1 MAKRLGIQVGFGA
14 AGKER
19 EDLIE
24 RIQIAEDAGVE
35 AAFVAEAWGR
45 DAFTF
50 LTELALKTKKIKLG
64 TAIVNVFSRTPAV
77 LAMTFASLDELSGN
91 RMIIGLGSSGA
102 NVIEHWHGV
111 PFQKPLTRIREY
123 VNVIN
128 MIMRGERLVYHGELF
143 NLERGFRL
151 GSGGPESFGPQ
162 REHVPIYIAA
172 ITPKSIVQTG
182 EIADGWIPIYWPVGR
197 FAEGIAQ
204 LDEGAKKAGRSVED
218 IDVSPSVT
226 VSIARSADEV
236 EKARMGAR
244 APVAFYIGRMGT
256 FYYEM
261 LIRNGF
267 EAEVAA
273 CRAAWAERDQGKAIA
288 AISDRMLDETA
299 VVGSLDEC
307 AEQLQRRYDAGV
319 TMPIIN
325 MPVGAT
331 PEDTGRMLER
341 LMR

>member
-1 MAKRLGIQVGFGA
+1 MTKRLGVQVGFGA

-19 EDLIE
+19 EDLI
-24 RIQIAEDAGVE
+24 RRVQIAEDVGVE

-50 LTELALKTKKIKLG
+50 LTELALKTKRIKLG

-111 PFQKPLTRIREY
+111 PFEKPLRRIREY
-123 VNVIN
+123 VDIIN
-128 MIMRGERLVYHGELF
+128 MIMRGERLVYHGQIF

-151 GSGGPESFGPQ
+151 GAGGPENFGPQ
-162 REHVPIYIAA
+162 REHIPIYIAA

-182 EIADGWIPIYWPVGR
+182 EIADGWIPIYWPLGR

-204 LDEGAKKAGRSVED
+204 LEEGAKKAGRSVKD
-218 IDVSPSVT
+218 IDVSPSIT
-226 VSIARSADEV
+226 VSIARTPDEI
-236 EKARMGAR
+236 ARARNAAR

-299 VVGSLDEC
+299 IVGTLDEC
-307 AEQLQRRYDAGV
+307 AEKLAQRYAAGV

-325 MPVGAT
+325 LPVGET

-341 LMR
+341 LLR